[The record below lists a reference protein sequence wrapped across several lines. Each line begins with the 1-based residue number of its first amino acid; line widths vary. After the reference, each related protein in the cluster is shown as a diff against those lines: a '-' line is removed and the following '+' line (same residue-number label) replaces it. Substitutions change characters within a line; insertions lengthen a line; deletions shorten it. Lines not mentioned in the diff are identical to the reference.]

1 MIELCALRVGY
12 EGVEK
17 LHGVSL
23 RCPEGRITA
32 LIGPNGSGKSTL
44 LKAVAGLLPCM
55 SGTVLL
61 GGEENTRLPRQKLA
75 QALAYLPQSRN
86 IPDISVRRMVLH
98 GRFPYLGYPRR
109 YRPEDYA
116 IVDSAL
122 KQTGMYSHSNAL
134 MSRLSGGERQKVY
147 LAMAIAQD
155 TPIVLLDEPTTY
167 LDIGHQLWVLQM
179 MEDLKSAGK
188 TVVVVLHDLNLALRC
203 ADSVALLEEGSL
215 VAADTPEN
223 LAESGLIDRV
233 FRVSTEACVD
243 RDKNPHYLFSL
254 KNTETNCPKGG

>member
-1 MIELCALRVGY
+1 MIELCTLRAGY

-17 LHGVSL
+17 LHDVSL

-44 LKAVAGLLPCM
+44 LKAIAGLLPCM
-55 SGTVLL
+55 SGRVLL
-61 GGEENTRLPRQKLA
+61 SGEENTALTRQKLA
-75 QALAYLPQSRN
+75 QTLAYLPQSRN

-122 KQTGMYSHSNAL
+122 AQTGMHLHRNAL

-179 MEDLKSAGK
+179 MQDLRAAGK

-203 ADSVALLEEGSL
+203 ADSVALLEEGRL
-215 VAADTPEN
+215 VAADTPKS

-233 FRVSTEACVD
+233 FQVSTQACVD

-254 KNTETNCPKGG
+254 KNA